1 MHCPTLLMAGRQKTY
16 GTQNVFELETF
27 SERKQSFSMYPSLTN
42 HHLISALSRQSS
54 IRSFSSVDSPE
65 KITVKLQRK
74 PSEISIG
81 DKVHIQR
88 QNSNHSINEA
98 NVCKAFLKV
107 SGMTCASCVA
117 TIERSLK
124 KKPGKA
130 TFSEH
135 L

>member
-1 MHCPTLLMAGRQKTY
+1 MRSVSSAGT
-16 GTQNVFELETF
+16 
-27 SERKQSFSMYPSLTN
+27 
-42 HHLISALSRQSS
+42 
-54 IRSFSSVDSPE
+54 PE
-65 KITVKLQRK
+65 KVTVKLQRK

-88 QNSNHSINEA
+88 QNSHQSFDDA

-124 KKPGKA
+124 KKPGKFDVLW
-130 TFSEH
+130 TFSS
-135 L
+135 